1 VDKNRSI
8 EAAVELINN
17 ADAILIGAG
26 AGMGVDSGLPD
37 FRGKEGF
44 WRAYPQLKSLNKSFV
59 EMANGDLFY
68 DNPELA
74 WWFYGHRFNL
84 YAKTKPHQGF
94 GILQQMSLS
103 KPTFAFT
110 SNVDGHFQKAGFN
123 SKQVIECHGSINHLQ
138 CANGCS
144 DNIWKITRLPF
155 KASDED
161 LSIEGYFPLCP
172 NCGGIARPN
181 ILMFDD
187 HWWVSDRTR
196 KQESNFY
203 RWLDDYCG
211 KKITAIELGAGTAIP
226 SVRNACSYNAKD
238 LIRIN
243 LNECE
248 VSKGQIPL
256 KMPALDAL
264 ATINELLM

>member
-1 VDKNRSI
+1 MMSNI
-8 EAAVELINN
+8 NEAAELINN
-17 ADAILIGAG
+17 AGAILIGAG

-44 WRAYPQLKSLNKSFV
+44 WKAYPQLKSLNKSFV
-59 EMANGDLFY
+59 EIANGDLFY

-84 YAKTKPHQGF
+84 YAKTRPHQGF
-94 GILQQMSLS
+94 DILKKISLS
-103 KPTFAFT
+103 KPTFVFT

-123 SKQVIECHGSINHLQ
+123 SNQVIECHGSINHLQ
-138 CANGCS
+138 CAYGCS
-144 DNIWKITRLPF
+144 DNILPITHLPF
-155 KASDED
+155 NSSSKDF
-161 LSIEGYFPLCP
+161 SIEGDYPRCS

-187 HWWVSDRTR
+187 NWWVRGR
-196 KQESNFY
+196 IKNQEKNYYDWIFENV
-203 RWLDDYCG
+203 G
-211 KKITAIELGAGTAIP
+211 KIIAVELGAGTGIP
-226 SVRNACSYNAKD
+226 SVRNSCSYNAKN

-256 KMPALDAL
+256 NMSALDAL
-264 ATINELLM
+264 MAINKLLF